1 MMRARI
7 IFSNSQELE
16 VDVGT
21 KLQDVI
27 ALAGIKMDFPCGGR
41 AKCGQCKVVIKYL
54 KGNKT
59 DEVLACSYLVKEDI
73 WLEIPSQENNSAP
86 ILETGRRSEL
96 FVESGVRKHY
106 DRGRTLVELEGQL
119 IQIEAG
125 DTTDKCYG
133 LAVDVGT
140 TTVVGYLMDL
150 NSGEQVGVSSSLNG
164 QRAFGADVISRINA
178 VNQNEDNLAVLQ
190 AKVIETINDIIKEVT
205 SKNRVSVQDIYM
217 ATLAGNTCMHH
228 LLLGLNPRSLGQAP
242 FLPVIQQMVNVSS
255 QSLNLALNPQ
265 AKVWVFPVI
274 AGFVGG
280 DTVGAILASNLQE
293 KQGISLLVDI
303 GTNGEIVINA
313 KGRMVACSAAAGPAL
328 EGAQVTFGMRADKGA
343 INKVVLKPS
352 MDIEVIGSG
361 PAKGIAGSG
370 LIDLLGE
377 LIKAKLINKRGKLT
391 KPENYEGPGYL
402 RGRLAESPTGMK
414 FVLLTEEENQGQE
427 IYLTQ
432 GDISQLQLAKGALH
446 AAMELL
452 VKTVG
457 ATGDQVEEVLL
468 AGAFGNF
475 MNAEQ
480 ALTIGLL
487 PEWAGGKIKPIGNAA
502 GEGAKIGLLSV
513 ERRKEAQVIS
523 ERVEFLELAGTAN
536 FQGAFIEGML
546 FHRAT

>member
-1 MMRARI
+1 MRARI